1 MYAASNPYLPA
12 LESGRASRRAGA
24 LVAVA
29 VHALALTAVL
39 SYQPARSALLAAAP
53 IMVDWIA
60 QPRIEPSREPKPR
73 PKPVVL
79 QPEPKPRPRPVE
91 PSPIIAAAT
100 ETPAVMTAPAPPP
113 APVAPPEPAPLS
125 MPIFNADYLDNPAP
139 SYPALSRRLH
149 EQGRVL
155 LRVLVNPGGRAADV
169 QVQSSSGHARLDAA
183 ARETVRGWKFVPAK
197 RGAEPVPAW
206 VLIPVLFRLEG

>member
-1 MYAASNPYLPA
+1 MHAASNPYLPA
-12 LESGRASRRAGA
+12 LNSGRAPQRVGA

-60 QPRIEPSREPKPR
+60 QPRVEPRSQPKPR
-73 PKPVVL
+73 PKPVAV
-79 QPEPKPRPRPVE
+79 QPEPKPVE
-91 PSPIIAAAT
+91 PAPIIAAAN
-100 ETPAVMTAPAPPP
+100 ETPAPMTAPAPPP
-113 APVAPPEPAPLS
+113 ASVAAPEPAPLT
-125 MPIFNADYLDNPAP
+125 MPVFNADYLDNPAP

-149 EQGRVL
+149 EEGRVL
-155 LRVLVNPGGRAADV
+155 LRVLVNPAGRADEV
-169 QVQSSSGHARLDAA
+169 QVQSSSGHSRLDTA

-197 RGAEPVPAW
+197 RGAEPVAAW
-206 VLIPVLFRLEG
+206 VLIPVSFRLEG